1 MSWSV
6 SLSILEEVVLI
17 FALLSNNLANIIW
30 TIISLLDFI
39 FLGILIH
46 ISGVLFLTP
55 WSVLL
60 TSRLIVE

>member
-1 MSWSV
+1 M

-30 TIISLLDFI
+30 TIISRLDII

-46 ISGVLFLTP
+46 ISGFLFLTT

-60 TSRLIVE
+60 TSRLIME